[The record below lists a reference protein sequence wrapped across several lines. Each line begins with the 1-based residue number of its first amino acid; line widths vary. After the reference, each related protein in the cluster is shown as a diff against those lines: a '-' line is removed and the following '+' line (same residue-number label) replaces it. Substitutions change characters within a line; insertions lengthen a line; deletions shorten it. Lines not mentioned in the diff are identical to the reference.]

1 MITRFLVHYFLKN
14 IHYFQFL
21 DINVVILGY
30 IIFPTSKSHPWN
42 CSKNISLLVFDFVRA
57 VVELYK
63 IYMEVNIFQ
72 EYSYCWAGQT
82 IREIASYKPDM
93 SGIATKTIA
102 HDKPD
107 NV

>member
-1 MITRFLVHYFLKN
+1 MQDCHEWSFTIIKKKN
-14 IHYFQFL
+14 
-21 DINVVILGY
+21 
-30 IIFPTSKSHPWN
+30 T
-42 CSKNISLLVFDFVRA
+42 SLLVFDFVRA
-57 VVELYK
+57 VELYN
-63 IYMEVNIFQ
+63 IDLEVNIFQ